1 MAMDMAKHMAT
12 ASAKH
17 MANKDPVIYTEFVWR
32 KEGEER
38 CDWTPMQRTSLT
50 EKKALREEPSAD
62 SKSEL
67 QDTHNFPQMNLE
79 PLHTRGVKGDIRKG
93 GEGGH
98 PQRYLV
104 GQAIQNPFM
113 PNSNYAN
120 DLEVQMNFLTPTK
133 G

>member
-1 MAMDMAKHMAT
+1 MAMAKP
-12 ASAKH
+12 
-17 MANKDPVIYTEFVWR
+17 MANKENIIYTEFVWR

-38 CDWTPMQRTSLT
+38 CDWTPMQSPT
-50 EKKALREEPSAD
+50 EKKALREEPSAN

-67 QDTHNFPQMNLE
+67 QDTPNFPQMNLE

>member
-1 MAMDMAKHMAT
+1 MAT
-12 ASAKH
+12 ASA
-17 MANKDPVIYTEFVWR
+17 NKDCVIYTEFVWR

-38 CDWTPMQRTSLT
+38 CDWTPIQRPT
-50 EKKALREEPSAD
+50 EKKALREDKEPSTIFNQGSD
-62 SKSEL
+62 GL
-67 QDTHNFPQMNLE
+67 
-79 PLHTRGVKGDIRKG
+79 
-93 GEGGH
+93 GEH
-98 PQRYLV
+98 SPNKREAACAKINERYLV